1 MTTRYYLMGVLLL
14 AASIAKA
21 QDTYLNDRLT
31 ATDDVNGS
39 ARYVG
44 MGGAMG
50 ALGADLSAISSNP
63 AGMALYRKNDIGLT
77 FGAVIPNKANGWNSS
92 QGRTYD
98 DKLPKASFDQA
109 GIVWCLN
116 TGGDKLRYA
125 NFGFNYQKKANYNM
139 GFYADNPNLNG
150 LSQMDLLAELA
161 QSEYNTNYNLA
172 GKAVDNKYLSKNDDG
187 KYVNAFIDDAGNQ
200 YHYNGENSYYT
211 RHQWGSLQSFDLN
224 FSFNLKDRFYT
235 GMTLGIDNVDYESW
249 SGYEELNSDC
259 NGNLGDYTL
268 YNDRVIDGVGVNV
281 KLGFIVRPIAENP
294 LRLGL
299 AVETPTWYR
308 MKSST
313 LFDLTDH
320 IDGTRTSAD
329 PETYLEYSVRT
340 PWRVRLSA
348 GSTVDKFLAWGVEY
362 EFANAAKTSMGYP
375 DYPDDGYHSTFAST
389 KDKAMNELTKD
400 VLRGQHTIKAGIEV
414 KPIDAVAIRV
424 GYNFVSSRY
433 KDNPTFDQYSL
444 DSKAMDYS
452 TATDYMTFG
461 PTNIVTF
468 GVGYQYKK
476 FYANMAY
483 KYRVQNAKF
492 YAFDTSFTTTT
503 QFADDNPDLV
513 GATID
518 PVDVDLHRHQLMFS
532 VGFKF

>member
-1 MTTRYYLMGVLLL
+1 MTKRYILMAALL
-14 AASIAKA
+14 AVASITRA

-50 ALGADLSAISSNP
+50 ALGADLSVISSNP

-77 FGAVIPNKANGWNSS
+77 FGAVVPNKANGWNSS

-98 DKLPKASFDQA
+98 DKLAKASFDQA

-161 QSEYNTNYNLA
+161 QSQYDTNYNLA
-172 GKAVDNKYLSKNDDG
+172 GKAVDNEYLSQDDKG
-187 KYVNAFIDDAGNQ
+187 Y
-200 YHYNGENSYYT
+200 YNPYRGTESYYT

-235 GMTLGIDNVDYESW
+235 GMTLGIDNVDYKSW
-249 SGYEELNSDC
+249 SGYEEC
-259 NGNLGDYTL
+259 NEDRDGQYGDYTL

-281 KLGFIVRPIAENP
+281 KFGFIFRPIAESP

-320 IDGTRTSAD
+320 IHGTRTSAD
-329 PETYLEYSVRT
+329 PPTYLEYSVRT

-362 EFANAAKTSMGYP
+362 EFANTAKTTMGYP
-375 DYPDDGYHSTFAST
+375 DYPDDGYHSTFASS
-389 KDKAMNELTKD
+389 KDKAMNQLTKD
-400 VLRGQHTIKAGIEV
+400 VLRAQHTIKAGIEV

-433 KDNPTFDQYSL
+433 KDAPSFDQYSL

-452 TATDYMTFG
+452 TATDYMTLG
-461 PTNIVTF
+461 PANIVTF
-468 GVGYQYKK
+468 GLGYQYKK
-476 FYANMAY
+476 IYTNLAY

-492 YAFDTSFTTTT
+492 YAFDTSFTSPGSEFST
-503 QFADDNPDLV
+503 DNPNLM

-518 PVDVDLHRHQLMFS
+518 PVDVDLNRHQLMLS